1 MFDVKATTSRAATN
15 CGAACMVSFL
25 AYYGI
30 EKTIDEMR
38 KELNTTISGCSGKD
52 LRVCGGKYGLD
63 MIVWG
68 EGEEWEGKGTGLAC
82 DVDILDQDR
91 PAICLWKYNH
101 WIIFCGMDDNG
112 KVVIM
117 NPSRGRYSISQS
129 LFRAFFSNVSVTNGI
144 PERMPEE

>member
-1 MFDVKATTSRAATN
+1 MFDVKATTSRAATD

-25 AYYGI
+25 DYYGI

-38 KELNTTISGCSGKD
+38 KELNTRISGCSGKD
-52 LRVCGGKYGLD
+52 LLVCGRKYGLD
-63 MIVWG
+63 MRAYG
-68 EGEEWEGKGTGLAC
+68 EGEEWEGKGTGETV
-82 DVDILDQDR
+82 DIDILDQDR

-101 WIIFCGMDDNG
+101 WIVFCGMDDKG

-129 LFRAFFSNVSVTNGI
+129 LFRAFFSNFTVTNGK
-144 PERMPEE
+144 PEELPKE